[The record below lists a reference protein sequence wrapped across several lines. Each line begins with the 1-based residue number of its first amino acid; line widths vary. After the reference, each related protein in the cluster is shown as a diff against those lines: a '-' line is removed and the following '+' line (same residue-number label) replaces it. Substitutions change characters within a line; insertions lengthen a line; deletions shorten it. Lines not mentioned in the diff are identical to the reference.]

1 VPREALATLDLRSFV
16 AHSSW
21 TVPTAR
27 LSSSGW
33 DLEPSGV
40 ADLLAKIKQ
49 AGVPLREYLSTSP
62 LWGIKTGYNEAFLI
76 DQQTRDRLIAEDP
89 KCDAL
94 IRKYLRGRDIQR
106 WYPQWG
112 GQWMIVLRAARTIRG
127 RGPTQAIKLRACSAR
142 RIPRSIAIWRNTRSG
157 CGSVAIKDAIGGNCA
172 RAIITSY
179 SITPRSS
186 IKTSPF
192 TVGSR
197 LTTQAT

>member
-1 VPREALATLDLRSFV
+1 MIVPNKWHRAAYGKKLRRLLAERQQLVTLVDFGHAPVFPDADTFPCIAIARNAQPQPVDIQLQVCSVPREALATLDLRSFV

-112 GQWMIVLRAARTIRG
+112 GQWMIVLKSSENHPWPWG
-127 RGPTQAIKLRACSAR
+127 QR
-142 RIPRSIAIWRNTRSG
+142 RR
-157 CGSVAIKDAIGGNCA
+157 
-172 RAIITSY
+172 
-179 SITPRSS
+179 
-186 IKTSPF
+186 
-192 TVGSR
+192 
-197 LTTQAT
+197 